1 MDRRSVVRALLDPER
16 VYARLPTSLQH
27 FACSAAGWRIEAGRY
42 DSEFDR
48 LLAEYTDRTYWP
60 AEPLERARDRRIA
73 EFVQRAADNV
83 PHYRGQLRELGV
95 QASEIRSLRDLPQLP
110 TLQRKVVQR
119 MPEEFRT
126 PEIDDRALVTVHTSG
141 TTGAGLRFATTKRA
155 VKEQWAAWWRYRSWH
170 GIVPGTGCALFTG
183 RSFVLVRQTKPPF
196 WRYNVP
202 GRQVAFDTYRMNSDT
217 LSAYIDELRR
227 RRLPWLHGYPSA
239 LALLAAHLIES
250 GGDLGY
256 AVRWVTTG
264 AENLLDHQRQLIQQ
278 AFGVRPRQH
287 YGSTEA
293 VANVSECEQGWL
305 HVDED
310 FSAVEFEP
318 SPDRR
323 LARSWV
329 PTLRTPPPL

>member
-183 RSFVLVRQTKPPF
+183 RSLVPVRQTKPPF

-217 LSAYIDELRR
+217 LSAYIDEFKETPTAMAAWLSVGVSAVGGASHRVRWGSRLCGALGDNGRGEPARSSTPANSAGVRR
-227 RRLPWLHGYPSA
+227 QTASA
-239 LALLAAHLIES
+239 LRFN
-250 GGDLGY
+250 GGG
-256 AVRWVTTG
+256 G
-264 AENLLDHQRQLIQQ
+264 K
-278 AFGVRPRQH
+278 
-287 YGSTEA
+287 
-293 VANVSECEQGWL
+293 
-305 HVDED
+305 
-310 FSAVEFEP
+310 
-318 SPDRR
+318 R
-323 LARSWV
+323 L
-329 PTLRTPPPL
+329 